1 MLKLAHKRSRGFT
14 LIELLVVL
22 AVLGVIAAGVV
33 TAINPLK
40 RIRQA
45 NDAKTKNDVG
55 QISTVSQAYYT
66 TNQVYPA
73 DLGALVTSGDLK
85 VLPTPPGGGAYSYAI
100 TNPCTT
106 TSCEAQVSFALQ
118 DPLVAGNVWCWR
130 SATGVVAEIA
140 AAACTP

>member
-1 MLKLAHKRSRGFT
+1 MSSPAKHRRGFT

-22 AVLGVIAAGVV
+22 AVLGVVAAGVV

-45 NDAKTKNDVG
+45 NDAKIKNDVG
-55 QISTVSQAYYT
+55 QISTALQASFT
-66 TNQVYPA
+66 TNQLYPSA
-73 DLGALVTSGDLK
+73 LGDLVTSGDLK
-85 VLPTPPGGGAYSYAI
+85 VLPTVPGGGAYSYAI

-106 TSCEAQVSFALQ
+106 ASCEAAVSAALQ

-130 SATGVVAEIA
+130 SATGVVAEVA
-140 AAACTP
+140 SCSP